1 MLATMLQYCWQG
13 FFVLI
18 IGAAG
23 LELYAL
29 GSVRGRLGNM
39 PRHKA
44 SKLNYVVIILIGAG
58 YLIDIVAERQWPP
71 SLRWELVG
79 LVTLAVGFVSMVIL
93 LGIALAKR
101 KSIRGVPLN
110 KRKMRLITICRWL
123 WIVALILGLAGLTIR
138 VIFIVQFL
146 LSRGG

>member
-18 IGAAG
+18 IGATG
-23 LELYAL
+23 LEIYAL
-29 GSVRGRLGNM
+29 GLVSGRLGNM
-39 PRHKA
+39 PRHKV
-44 SKLNYVVIILIGAG
+44 SKVNYAVIILIVAG
-58 YLIDIVAERQWPP
+58 YLIDIVAEHQWPP

-79 LVTLAVGFVSMVIL
+79 LVTLAVGFVGMGIL

-101 KSIRGVPLN
+101 KSIRGVSLN
-110 KRKMRLITICRWL
+110 NREIRLITICRWL
-123 WIVALILGLAGLTIR
+123 WIAALILGLAALSIQ

-146 LSRGG
+146 LSRG